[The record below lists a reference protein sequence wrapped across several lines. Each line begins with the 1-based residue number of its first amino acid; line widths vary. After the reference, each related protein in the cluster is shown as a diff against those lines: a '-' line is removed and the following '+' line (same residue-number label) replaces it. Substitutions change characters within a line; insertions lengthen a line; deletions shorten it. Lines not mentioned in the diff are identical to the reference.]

1 MYVPFFSKVPL
12 SLRWR
17 AELHPA
23 GHAAM
28 LPLVLKRKVAVVV
41 VRKGSLMAGQ
51 GVEAAAGRVGRL
63 RIG

>member
-51 GVEAAAGRVGRL
+51 GVVAAEPSLVRL
-63 RIG
+63 IIG